1 VRSFPK
7 SSPCR
12 RDVHHAQALIEF
24 ALVLPV
30 MLVLT
35 LGLIELGRA
44 FVFGISVQEGAR
56 QAARLAASANYDM
69 NVDNSAVLGRLVA
82 ASTPAL
88 SGCAATV
95 TPNQVCNGGSWTL
108 SVSIVKNATSY
119 STFAQA
125 RTANALAGAQITT
138 TAIGSV
144 ALLPGFEA
152 GAFGLRLPQITV
164 HGESSMVV
172 L

>member
-1 VRSFPK
+1 VRRFPK
-7 SSPCR
+7 SSHTLAR
-12 RDVHHAQALIEF
+12 LHQAQALIEF

-69 NVDNSAVLGRLVA
+69 NVDNGAVLGRLVA
-82 ASTPAL
+82 ASAPAL

-95 TPNQVCNGGSWTL
+95 TPNQVCNGGSWTF
-108 SVSIVKNATSY
+108 SVSIVNNATSY

-144 ALLPGFEA
+144 ALLPGFDA

-164 HGESSMVV
+164 QGESSMVV